1 MMAKTL
7 TILWRTGSMMAMDAN
22 VATKLA
28 KAAKEKGYEVNM
40 FGYGE
45 GVTAVKKGQKPKRFP
60 NVGDE
65 LGELV
70 KIGVK
75 IAICETCYAAR
86 GFERGEE
93 IEGAKVGSMTND
105 FFKFVMESD
114 RLVTI
119 MR

>member
-1 MMAKTL
+1 MTKTL

-22 VATKLA
+22 VAVKLA
-28 KAAKEKGYEVNM
+28 RAARAKGYNVHM

-65 LGELV
+65 LELAAKEGIDQAV
-70 KIGVK
+70 
-75 IAICETCYAAR
+75 CETCYAAR

-93 IEGAKVGSMTND
+93 IPCAKVGSLTND
-105 FFKFVMESD
+105 LFGFVAGSE

-119 MR
+119 AR